1 MKGSIGLGIFQLE
14 TTVTECLYIN
24 IKILIP
30 EFIFYVNTKVVCSEL
45 IYPYVQQS
53 RASLVGDQFSYSC
66 YLHL

>member
-1 MKGSIGLGIFQLE
+1 M
-14 TTVTECLYIN
+14 TECLYIN

-53 RASLVGDQFSYSC
+53 RASLVGDQFLYSC
-66 YLHL
+66 YFNL